1 MKHKNE
7 MKFNKQE
14 TEEKVEV
21 SKVVNLKIL
30 EVDGDSAIIVSVNGW
45 RMRVYF
51 DQSLNKEQKEK
62 FHVNHEAEVKYFG
75 DIEDV
80 HSLRL
85 LPLK

>member
-1 MKHKNE
+1 MKHNKE

-14 TEEKVEV
+14 KKEPIEV
-21 SKVVNLKIL
+21 SKVVSLKVL
-30 EVDGDSAIIVSVNGW
+30 EVEEESIMVNIDGW

-62 FHVNHEAEVKYFG
+62 FHVNREIEVKYFG